1 MLSSDVHMSH
11 VSLALVNSVG
21 EQGEGGFVPQVRTQ
35 AWGGGSGPD
44 QDLLRCVSFVK
55 NDALVLNVSGS
66 PLTGECR
73 ERVGTPYSTTS
84 SKRLSMT
91 RVYTTNI
98 SFTITTQVVMDTY
111 HLSTKAS
118 IALFM
123 ALPIKPLNLSI
134 VTSTN

>member
-1 MLSSDVHMSH
+1 MLGSDVHMSH

-66 PLTGECR
+66 PLT
-73 ERVGTPYSTTS
+73 V
-84 SKRLSMT
+84 
-91 RVYTTNI
+91 
-98 SFTITTQVVMDTY
+98 
-111 HLSTKAS
+111 
-118 IALFM
+118 
-123 ALPIKPLNLSI
+123 
-134 VTSTN
+134 